1 MASTIDGIWLMWACR
16 LLLNMSYFYQKVVE
30 HVSLGDEAIRNR
42 LTPGTETFP
51 AETDDRTPLL
61 NASSSPS
68 SCYDP
73 NKAFVEMEMHLQV
86 SLIKLGTLL
95 DFSKHEPRLKGPFPV
110 QPYAAVLQSCQR
122 MLDALHSLRTVATRS
137 EFSKTVRKEL
147 ILPTSGERR
156 VVAGK

>member
-1 MASTIDGIWLMWACR
+1 
-16 LLLNMSYFYQKVVE
+16 MSYFYQKVVE
-30 HVSLGDEAIRNR
+30 HVSLGDEAIRSRMNPGSDM
-42 LTPGTETFP
+42 TPTQ
-51 AETDDRTPLL
+51 TDERTPLFK
-61 NASSSPS
+61 ASSSP

-110 QPYAAVLQSCQR
+110 QPYATVLQSCQR
-122 MLDALHSLRTVATRS
+122 ILDALHSLRTVATRS